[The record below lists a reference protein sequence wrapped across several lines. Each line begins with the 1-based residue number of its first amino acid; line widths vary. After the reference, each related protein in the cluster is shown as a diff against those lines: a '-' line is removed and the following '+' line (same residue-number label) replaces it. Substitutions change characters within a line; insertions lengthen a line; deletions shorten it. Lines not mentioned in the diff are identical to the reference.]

1 MKKKSK
7 DNIIELVDFATKN
20 RDVTSLIYTGRKRG
34 LKVRDDSKIDE
45 LMQQY
50 ETIKVIIP
58 VDVFS
63 ITPSFLEEFFFNAV
77 RKYGRGVFENK
88 IQIETNGYNISSQ
101 LDEAIGR
108 ILSNKSSIE
117 K

>member
-7 DNIIELVDFATKN
+7 DNIIDLVDFATKN
-20 RDVTSLIYTGRKRG
+20 RDVTSLIYTGRRRG
-34 LKVRDDSKIDE
+34 MSVREDSKIDE
-45 LMQQY
+45 LIQQY
-50 ETIKVIIP
+50 ETVKVIIP
-58 VDVFS
+58 PNVFS

-77 RKYGRGVFENK
+77 RKYGRSGFDNK
-88 IQIETNGYNISSQ
+88 IQIVTNGYNISNQ